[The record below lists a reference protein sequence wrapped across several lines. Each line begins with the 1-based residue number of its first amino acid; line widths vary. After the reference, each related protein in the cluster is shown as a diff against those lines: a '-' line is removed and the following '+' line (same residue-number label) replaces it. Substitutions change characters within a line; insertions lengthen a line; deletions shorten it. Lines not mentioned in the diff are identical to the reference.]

1 MIHKNEITEI
11 TQFFNSL
18 TNEKILSFDKPTY
31 KMNFGKN

>member
-11 TQFFNSL
+11 TNNL
-18 TNEKILSFDKPTY
+18 NNEKILSFDKPTY